1 MSAMLQWGFFRLTG
15 PLPGHWSHCPARWA
29 TVEGDCMSDAL
40 SFTEISEQHV
50 ELLAARTVMSMF
62 ATGTGDGGQGATSD
76 SGSSSKPSAD
86 GNPFTFL
93 FGIAGKLLSK

>member
-1 MSAMLQWGFFRLTG
+1 
-15 PLPGHWSHCPARWA
+15 
-29 TVEGDCMSDAL
+29 MSDAL

-62 ATGTGDGGQGATSD
+62 ATGTGTGDGGQGATSD
-76 SGSSSKPSAD
+76 SGSSSKSSAD

-93 FGIAGKLLSK
+93 FGITGKLLSK